1 MQEIHKL
8 GYLAVAPSYI
18 SVMTDKYRASDP
30 MSELISDDYRML
42 QVISRFGMSFGF
54 GDASIRT
61 VCKECGVDEPTFL
74 AVVNFIRGGD
84 HVKVSELVDDVDV
97 SALMEYLKRSHTYF
111 VDFRLPAIK
120 RKLLE
125 AIGVSS
131 NQIAVLILKFYDE
144 YAAEVSRHMDYEN
157 GHVHPYVQQ
166 LLDGR
171 LPESEHGFHALSH
184 RHQDNHSSIE
194 RSSSELKNI
203 IIKYYPA
210 KSNVQLLNEVLMDI
224 YMMEEDMLSHCHL
237 EDYLFAECVHRLE
250 DEVRLRGPQ
259 QANAEVFTT
268 SRAESADTLSDREK
282 EVIVEVVKGLS
293 NKEIAENM
301 FISVNTVMT
310 HRRNIS
316 RKLNIHSPAG
326 LTIYAIVN
334 GLVKLDEIKL

>member
-1 MQEIHKL
+1 
-8 GYLAVAPSYI
+8 
-18 SVMTDKYRASDP
+18 

-42 QVISRFGMSFGF
+42 QVISRFGMAFGF
-54 GDASIRT
+54 GDASIQK
-61 VCKECGVDEPTFL
+61 VCHECGVDVPTFL
-74 AVVNFIRGGD
+74 AVVNFIRGRE
-84 HVKVSELVDDVDV
+84 HVKVSELVEDVDV
-97 SALMEYLKRSHTYF
+97 GALMEYLKRSHSYF

-157 GHVHPYVQQ
+157 RHVHPYVEQ
-166 LLDGR
+166 LLVGR
-171 LPESEHGFHALSH
+171 LPDSEHGFHILSH

-194 RSSSELKNI
+194 KSSSELKNI

-210 KSNVQLLNEVLMDI
+210 QSNVQLLNEVLMDI

-250 DEVRLRGPQ
+250 DEVRLREPQ
-259 QANAEVFTT
+259 HVEEDSNSAPR
-268 SRAESADTLSDREK
+268 SDSADSLSDREK

-316 RKLNIHSPAG
+316 KKLNIHSPAG

>member
-1 MQEIHKL
+1 
-8 GYLAVAPSYI
+8 
-18 SVMTDKYRASDP
+18 MTDKYRASYP

-42 QVISRFGMSFGF
+42 QVISRFGLAFGV
-54 GDASIRT
+54 GDASIQT
-61 VCKECGVDEPTFL
+61 VCQGCGVNVPTFL

-84 HVKVSELVDDVDV
+84 HAKVSELVEDVDV
-97 SALMEYLKRSHTYF
+97 RALMEYLKRSHSYF
-111 VDFRLPAIK
+111 VDFRLPAIR
-120 RKLLE
+120 RKLLD

-157 GHVHPYVQQ
+157 QHVHPYVEQ
-166 LLDGR
+166 LLAGR
-171 LPESEHGFHALSH
+171 IPTAEHGFHALCH
-184 RHQDNHSSIE
+184 RHQDNHGSIE

-203 IIKYYPA
+203 IIKYYPSE
-210 KSNVQLLNEVLMDI
+210 SNIQLLNEVLMDI
-224 YMMEEDMLSHCHL
+224 YMMEEDMLSHCRL
-237 EDYLFAECVHRLE
+237 EDHLFAESVHRLE
-250 DEVRLRGPQ
+250 DEVRLNSPKDS
-259 QANAEVFTT
+259 ET
-268 SRAESADTLSDREK
+268 SKASQPSGDSNDGLSEREK
-282 EVIVEVVKGLS
+282 EVIVEVVKGFS

-316 RKLNIHSPAG
+316 KKLNIHSPAG

>member
-1 MQEIHKL
+1 
-8 GYLAVAPSYI
+8 
-18 SVMTDKYRASDP
+18 MTDKYRPSDP

-42 QVISRFGMSFGF
+42 QVISRFGLAFGF
-54 GDASIRT
+54 GDASIQT
-61 VCKECGVDEPTFL
+61 VCRECGVDVPTFL

-84 HVKVSELVDDVDV
+84 HVKVSELVEDVDV
-97 SALMEYLKRSHTYF
+97 NALMEYLKRSHSYF

-120 RKLLE
+120 RKLLD

-144 YAAEVSRHMDYEN
+144 YAAEMSRHMDYEN
-157 GHVHPYVQQ
+157 NHVHPYVEQ
-166 LLDGR
+166 LLAGR
-171 LPESEHGFHALSH
+171 LPDSEHGFHILSH

-194 RSSSELKNI
+194 KSSSELKNI
-203 IIKYYPA
+203 LIKYYPA

-224 YMMEEDMLSHCHL
+224 YMMEEDMLSHCRL
-237 EDYLFAECVHRLE
+237 EDHLFAECVHRLE
-250 DEVRLRGPQ
+250 DEVRMRGAQEPDIVSTPRVD
-259 QANAEVFTT
+259 AT
-268 SRAESADTLSDREK
+268 DTLSDREK

-316 RKLNIHSPAG
+316 KKLNIHSPAG

-334 GLVKLDEIKL
+334 GLVNLDEIKL

>member
-1 MQEIHKL
+1 
-8 GYLAVAPSYI
+8 
-18 SVMTDKYRASDP
+18 MTDKYRPSDP

-42 QVISRFGMSFGF
+42 QVISRFGLAFGF
-54 GDASIRT
+54 GDASIQT
-61 VCKECGVDEPTFL
+61 VCRECGVDVPTFL
-74 AVVNFIRGGD
+74 AVVNFIRGGG
-84 HVKVSELVDDVDV
+84 HVKVSELVEDVDV
-97 SALMEYLKRSHTYF
+97 SALMEYLKRSHSYF

-120 RKLLE
+120 RKLLD

-144 YAAEVSRHMDYEN
+144 YAAEMSRHMDYEN
-157 GHVHPYVQQ
+157 NHVHPYVEQ
-166 LLDGR
+166 LLAGR
-171 LPESEHGFHALSH
+171 LPHSEHGFHILSH

-194 RSSSELKNI
+194 KSSSELKNI
-203 IIKYYPA
+203 LIKYYPA

-224 YMMEEDMLSHCHL
+224 YMMEEDMLSHCRL
-237 EDYLFAECVHRLE
+237 EDQLFAECVHRLE
-250 DEVRLRGPQ
+250 DEVRMRGTQEPE
-259 QANAEVFTT
+259 AVPA
-268 SRAESADTLSDREK
+268 SRVDATDTLSDREK

-316 RKLNIHSPAG
+316 KKLNIHSPAG

-334 GLVKLDEIKL
+334 GLVKLDEIEL

>member
-1 MQEIHKL
+1 
-8 GYLAVAPSYI
+8 
-18 SVMTDKYRASDP
+18 MTDKYRPSDP

-42 QVISRFGMSFGF
+42 QVISRFGLAFGF
-54 GDASIRT
+54 GDASIQT
-61 VCKECGVDEPTFL
+61 VCRECGVDVPTFL

-84 HVKVSELVDDVDV
+84 HVKVSELVEDVDV
-97 SALMEYLKRSHTYF
+97 SALMVYLKRSHSYF

-120 RKLLE
+120 RKLLD

-144 YAAEVSRHMDYEN
+144 YAAEMSRHMDYEN
-157 GHVHPYVQQ
+157 NHVHPYVEQ
-166 LLDGR
+166 LLSGR
-171 LPESEHGFHALSH
+171 LPDSEHGFHILSH

-194 RSSSELKNI
+194 KSSSELKNI
-203 IIKYYPA
+203 LIKYYPA

-224 YMMEEDMLSHCHL
+224 YMMEEDMLSHCRL
-237 EDYLFAECVHRLE
+237 EDHLFAECVHRLE
-250 DEVRLRGPQ
+250 DEVRLRGAQEPDIV
-259 QANAEVFTT
+259 ATPRVDAT
-268 SRAESADTLSDREK
+268 DTLSDREK
-282 EVIVEVVKGLS
+282 EVIIEVVKGLS

-316 RKLNIHSPAG
+316 KKLNIHSPAG

-334 GLVKLDEIKL
+334 GLVNLDEIKL

>member
-1 MQEIHKL
+1 
-8 GYLAVAPSYI
+8 
-18 SVMTDKYRASDP
+18 MTDKYRPSDP

-42 QVISRFGMSFGF
+42 QVISRFGLAFGF
-54 GDASIRT
+54 GDASIQT
-61 VCKECGVDEPTFL
+61 VCRECGVDVPTFL

-84 HVKVSELVDDVDV
+84 HVKVSELVEDVDV
-97 SALMEYLKRSHTYF
+97 NALMEYLKRSHSYF

-120 RKLLE
+120 RKLLD

-131 NQIAVLILKFYDE
+131 NQIAVLILKFYNE
-144 YAAEVSRHMDYEN
+144 YAAEMSRHMDYEN
-157 GHVHPYVQQ
+157 NHVHPYVEQ
-166 LLDGR
+166 LLAGR
-171 LPESEHGFHALSH
+171 LPDSEHGFHILSH

-194 RSSSELKNI
+194 KSSSELKNI
-203 IIKYYPA
+203 LIKYYPA

-224 YMMEEDMLSHCHL
+224 YMMEEDMLSHCRL
-237 EDYLFAECVHRLE
+237 EDQLFAECVHRLE
-250 DEVRLRGPQ
+250 DEVRLRGAQDPDVV
-259 QANAEVFTT
+259 ATPRVDAT
-268 SRAESADTLSDREK
+268 DTLSDREK

-316 RKLNIHSPAG
+316 KKLNIHSPAG

-334 GLVKLDEIKL
+334 GLVKVEEIEL

>member
-1 MQEIHKL
+1 MR
-8 GYLAVAPSYI
+8 
-18 SVMTDKYRASDP
+18 SVSP
-30 MSELISDDYRML
+30 NL
-42 QVISRFGMSFGF
+42 F
-54 GDASIRT
+54 
-61 VCKECGVDEPTFL
+61 C
-74 AVVNFIRGGD
+74 
-84 HVKVSELVDDVDV
+84 
-97 SALMEYLKRSHTYF
+97 LK
-111 VDFRLPAIK
+111 
-120 RKLLE
+120 
-125 AIGVSS
+125 
-131 NQIAVLILKFYDE
+131 KFYRT
-144 YAAEVSRHMDYEN
+144 A
-157 GHVHPYVQQ
+157 
-166 LLDGR
+166 
-171 LPESEHGFHALSH
+171 
-184 RHQDNHSSIE
+184 I
-194 RSSSELKNI
+194 
-203 IIKYYPA
+203 
-210 KSNVQLLNEVLMDI
+210 DI

>member
-1 MQEIHKL
+1 
-8 GYLAVAPSYI
+8 
-18 SVMTDKYRASDP
+18 MTDKYRPSDP

-42 QVISRFGMSFGF
+42 QVISRFGLAFGF
-54 GDASIRT
+54 GDASIQT
-61 VCKECGVDEPTFL
+61 VCRECGVDVPTFL

-84 HVKVSELVDDVDV
+84 HVKVSELVEDVDV
-97 SALMEYLKRSHTYF
+97 SALMEYLKRSHSYF

-120 RKLLE
+120 RKLLD

-144 YAAEVSRHMDYEN
+144 YAAEMSRHMDYEN
-157 GHVHPYVQQ
+157 NHVHPYVEQ
-166 LLDGR
+166 LQAGR
-171 LPESEHGFHALSH
+171 LPDSEHGFHILSH

-194 RSSSELKNI
+194 KSSSELKNI
-203 IIKYYPA
+203 LIKYYPA

-224 YMMEEDMLSHCHL
+224 YMMEEDMLSHCRL
-237 EDYLFAECVHRLE
+237 EDQLFAECVHRLE
-250 DEVRLRGPQ
+250 DEVRMRGTQEPE
-259 QANAEVFTT
+259 AVPA
-268 SRAESADTLSDREK
+268 SRVDATDTLSDREK

-316 RKLNIHSPAG
+316 KKLNIHSPAG

-334 GLVKLDEIKL
+334 GLVKLEEIEL